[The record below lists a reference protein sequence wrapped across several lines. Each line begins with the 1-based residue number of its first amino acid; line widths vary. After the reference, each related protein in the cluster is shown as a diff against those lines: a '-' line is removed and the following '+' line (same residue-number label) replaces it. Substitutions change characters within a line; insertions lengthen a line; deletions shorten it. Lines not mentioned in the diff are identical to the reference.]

1 MSNSM
6 TDALS
11 PLASRMPRV
20 VREHEVLRVAGWIPG
35 DDPAAIANVAIGEVL
50 RWAQKRCGGQL
61 PPESWE
67 RKSFDYLSGGRNSS
81 CVRLQSGTS
90 DLWAIRAD
98 DPDKTVAER
107 VWTTE
112 VVVGLLPDQ
121 PAKFSARLL
130 VSTPEADLQIEPHT
144 PGFIQ
149 QVVENC
155 RLISGQKLLSVAPTV
170 HETEAE
176 AEDLIDYLIDPS
188 RQLPIF
194 VVTLAENG
202 QADHPTLDTAA
213 LSRAMLGIGHVALLH
228 PAATWRL
235 TERFGK
241 FKSVFGGAA
250 RVYLPGFSD
259 DADPY
264 IHRLVLA
271 NQLETAEGAAR
282 ATRWMRQLAAQ
293 DSILRTKLGRDVLPF
308 AAIRSA
314 NLQLRQQSLRNED
327 ASASDQLAAANDRI
341 DALEKQVASLTSEQD
356 YYIAEY
362 EKERARAELS
372 ESQAQKSAYRIQ
384 SLTGQLKAKGDDPDQ
399 NIVIPASWQE
409 LPAWCDEQF
418 AGRLVLAP
426 NAHRGARNPV
436 FTDVE
441 TAARCLL
448 WLASEC
454 RDQRINGGGG
464 SINNVTI
471 MDGIQNASCGADT
484 YEFDWNGRRFSAD
497 WHMKNGGN
505 TRDPIRCLRIYYCF
519 DPQTQQIVVSD
530 MPAHRRTGAT

>member
-1 MSNSM
+1 M
-6 TDALS
+6 TDVLS

-20 VREHEVLRVAGWIPG
+20 VREHEVLRVAGWMPG
-35 DDPAAIANVAIGEVL
+35 DEPAAVANAAIAEVL

-61 PPESWE
+61 PPEAWE

-81 CVRLQSGTS
+81 CVHLQSGTS

-112 VVVGLLPDQ
+112 VVVGLLPSQ

-149 QVVENC
+149 QVVEKC
-155 RLISGQKLLSVAPTV
+155 RLINGQRLLSVAPAI
-170 HETEAE
+170 HETEVD
-176 AEDLIDYLIDPS
+176 AEDLIDYLTDPS

-202 QADHPTLDTAA
+202 QGDHPTLDTAA

-259 DADPY
+259 DDAPY
-264 IHRLVLA
+264 NHRLVLA
-271 NQLETAEGAAR
+271 NQLDTVEGTAR

-293 DSILRTKLGRDVLPF
+293 ESILRTKLGRDVLPF

-327 ASASDQLAAANDRI
+327 ASATDQLAAANDRI
-341 DALEKQVASLTSEQD
+341 DALEKQVAALTSEQD
-356 YYIAEY
+356 YYFAEY

-384 SLTGQLKAKGDDPDQ
+384 HLTGQMKEKGNDPDQ
-399 NIVIPASWQE
+399 SIVIPASWQE
-409 LPAWCDEQF
+409 LPGWCDEQL
-418 AGRLVLAP
+418 AGRLVLTP

-436 FTDVE
+436 FADVE

-448 WLASEC
+448 WLASGC
-454 RDQRINGGGG
+454 RDQRINGAGG
-464 SINNVTI
+464 SINNLTI
-471 MDGIQNASCGADT
+471 MDGVQNASCGADT

-497 WHMKNGGN
+497 WHIKNGGN

-519 DPQTQQIVVSD
+519 DPQTLQIVVSD